1 MNSPENNFGGRE
13 QEPSS
18 VYKNIQNVIKNNPNL
33 LATQKSDLLDRIEKA
48 IIPVMLT
55 NNLGISEKNL
65 QDQESVHSEIASIR
79 LQIQG
84 LGQRVSLKD
93 EQIEQLRLQLEEAK
107 KEQDKPD
114 KSDNEVIEL
123 LKIKLEVFQD
133 FVKDLKELAESDEI
147 EDEDEIHSDIEF
159 IIEEVFRSLLNITT
173 DDLLPL
179 ESRELNEIIKIHTK
193 VLPVVYKDSIKSSIY
208 DLEEELKEFEK
219 NNN

>member
-173 DDLLPL
+173 NDLLPL